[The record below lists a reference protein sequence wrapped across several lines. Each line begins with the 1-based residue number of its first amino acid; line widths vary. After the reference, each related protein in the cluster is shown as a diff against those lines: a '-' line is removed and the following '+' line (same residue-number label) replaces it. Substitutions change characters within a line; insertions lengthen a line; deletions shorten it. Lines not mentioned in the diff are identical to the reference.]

1 MTNLLDLLTFEWF
14 LPKALIGL
22 SVGFVLRVLEHY
34 AWLKR
39 ENKNERLFFWSIV
52 VLTQSICVGLPV
64 AYVLLAFLIRSFPS
78 IAFITVAAYMLPT
91 LAVFIAVDLRQLL
104 RRIYSK
110 IEH

>member
-39 ENKNERLFFWSIV
+39 ENRNERLFFWNSRSYSINLRWV
-52 VLTQSICVGLPV
+52 ASCLCFVSLPDSQLSEHRF
-64 AYVLLAFLIRSFPS
+64 Y
-78 IAFITVAAYMLPT
+78 YCCMLPT

-110 IEH
+110 SEH